1 MLHGAYLG
9 TADWPSPGRDGP
21 WSHTCSG
28 IGCGGLAFPAD
39 LTVENHGEDH
49 AEDLQRE
56 ETRQRNKHWR
66 RPPYSVVTEEVVFSG
81 VSRGGWFVSRI
92 NQKQLNNFQ

>member
-9 TADWPSPGRDGP
+9 TADWPLPGRDGP
-21 WSHTCSG
+21 PSHMCSG

-49 AEDLQRE
+49 TEDLQRE
-56 ETRQRNKHWR
+56 ETRQRSKRWR
-66 RPPYSVVTEEVVFSG
+66 RAPYSTVTEYKLLYRLVSIWIRESG
-81 VSRGGWFVSRI
+81 SLSTV
-92 NQKQLNNFQ
+92 